1 MQISVSHETPP
12 MGVFDD
18 IIGDRMPPVERF
30 RFWLQS
36 HNLYDRER
44 LWKSMVLK
52 ECLPTNIEET
62 QFETIGLPLFA
73 KLHL

>member
-30 RFWLQS
+30 RFWLRS
-36 HNLYDRER
+36 HNFYDRER
-44 LWKSMVLK
+44 LWKNMVLK
-52 ECLPTNIEET
+52 ECLPTDVENLSFQSICT
-62 QFETIGLPLFA
+62 PSFR
-73 KLHL
+73 